1 MNQYGEP
8 AVTRY
13 TEYGVVRP
21 RSRRRL
27 RTVVIAVIALIIL
40 LVALDFGSRAV
51 AENVMAS
58 QIQHQGFPKKPSVSI
73 GGFPFLTQVVSRDFK
88 QVHLSSSNITE
99 GSLEIASVSATMNG
113 VHVNSSF
120 KSGTIDRLTGT
131 IDVTFTA
138 LASAMI
144 SQAGGLGGAL
154 GSTGLT
160 LTQAG
165 PSEVKANLDLV
176 VASATA
182 VWRVTSTGHNEISV
196 HLVSSSGLTSGLL
209 GSVGDI
215 NIPLP
220 SLPVGLS
227 IQSVSVTPNGLVG
240 NVTGQNVKFGS

>member
-73 GGFPFLTQVVSRDFK
+73 GGFPFLTQLVSRDFK
-88 QVHLSSSNITE
+88 QVHLSSGNITE
-99 GSLEIASVSATMNG
+99 GSLEIASVRATMNG

-120 KSGTIDRLTGT
+120 KSGTIDQLTGT

-138 LASAMI
+138 LASAMT

-165 PSEVKANLDLV
+165 ANEVKANLDLV
-176 VASATA
+176 VTSATA

-215 NIPLP
+215 NIPIP
-220 SLPVGLS
+220 SLPVGLT
-227 IQSVSVTPNGLVG
+227 IQSISVTQNGLVG